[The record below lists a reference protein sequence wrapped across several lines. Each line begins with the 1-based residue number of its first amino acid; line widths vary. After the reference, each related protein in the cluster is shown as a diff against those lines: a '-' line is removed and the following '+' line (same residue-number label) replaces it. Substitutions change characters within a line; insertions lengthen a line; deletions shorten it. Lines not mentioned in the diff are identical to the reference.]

1 MVNQGDGA
9 HGGTWFV
16 KEGTRKDRVVVIG
29 GMVNDERGK
38 KKLKTACFVSE

>member
-9 HGGTWFV
+9 HGGTWFA

-29 GMVNDERGK
+29 GMVNDVREK
-38 KKLKTACFVSE
+38 IKDSVLLE